1 MYFAMFIL
9 FMALIIGPSV
19 AGPKLNLNLQDS
31 LPDQDMITGLFQPNP
46 IGYDEISLY
55 HNDTGPIDANT
66 DIIASESSVLEEYER
81 TKADAGPR
89 PTDGSDSG
97 SGDSSD
103 TGSGGDDTSTDAPA
117 DDSGSGETDGELSG
131 SDEEGFSGRKLVRLL

>member
-19 AGPKLNLNLQDS
+19 AGPKLDLDLSAS
-31 LPDQDMITGLFQPNP
+31 LPKQDMIQGLFQPN
-46 IGYDEISLY
+46 IVGKEAISIY
-55 HNDTGPIDANT
+55 HNDTGPIDINQS
-66 DIIASESSVLEEYER
+66 IIESESSVLADYER
-81 TKADAGPR
+81 TKADAGPQ

-97 SGDSSD
+97 DSSD
-103 TGSGGDDTSTDAPA
+103 SGSGGDDTSADAPA
-117 DDSGSGETDGELSG
+117 DDSDSGSGDAGLSG